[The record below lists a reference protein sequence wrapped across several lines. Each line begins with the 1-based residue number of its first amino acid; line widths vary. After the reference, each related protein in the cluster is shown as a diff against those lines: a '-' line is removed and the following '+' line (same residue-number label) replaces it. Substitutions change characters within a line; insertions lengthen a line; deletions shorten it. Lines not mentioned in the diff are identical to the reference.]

1 MTESS
6 VHSHEDLMLLLNT
19 ISNCQ
24 RHYDSG
30 AYDDDL
36 FDFYAK
42 VVNKAS
48 SLSQRYGVSIHS
60 IWYPDNDI

>member
-19 ISNCQ
+19 IGDGQ
-24 RHYDSG
+24 RLYNSG
-30 AYDDDL
+30 ACDDL
-36 FDFYAK
+36 HDFYTK

-60 IWYPDNDI
+60 VWDFDDI